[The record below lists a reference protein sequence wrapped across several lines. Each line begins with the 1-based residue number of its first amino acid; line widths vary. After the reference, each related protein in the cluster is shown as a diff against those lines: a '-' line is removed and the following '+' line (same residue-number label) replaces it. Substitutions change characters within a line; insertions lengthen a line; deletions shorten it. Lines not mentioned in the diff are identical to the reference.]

1 MKRRTLAIVLVL
13 ALLLALPAVAAGSE
27 TDGAAETVSFG
38 ELDALVRSGS
48 TLYKAYD
55 ELIAAADAVD
65 RKIAYDDLVEAV
77 NGLSDAAWAYQQL
90 GETGIALVLEQR
102 QEALRDQL
110 DFYQPENYD
119 RTYSDLVK
127 PVRTLQNQLIMS
139 AENLYLSI
147 AGLERE
153 MERGQIGL
161 DDLERTVR
169 ETELLK
175 SLGRA
180 SDLQCKQ
187 AQAARDLAR
196 EQLNVLLEKSRL
208 WKTQLQSLIGETPT
222 GALTLASLPEIT
234 DGQLASLQYEADLEA
249 GMGESYELYL
259 AQNDATDAKDTWQD
273 ASAGYQKNSAL
284 HSYNAAVGTY
294 EAKQESFRQSFD
306 AAYRAVGTARSSVTS
321 AQIVCDLQQN
331 VYDTAALRYQ
341 LGLLSKS
348 AFLSAQSDLALA
360 KLDLQSAQLGLVS
373 AYGNYC
379 WARLGLFSA

>member
-1 MKRRTLAIVLVL
+1 
-13 ALLLALPAVAAGSE
+13 
-27 TDGAAETVSFG
+27 
-38 ELDALVRSGS
+38 
-48 TLYKAYD
+48 
-55 ELIAAADAVD
+55 
-65 RKIAYDDLVEAV
+65 
-77 NGLSDAAWAYQQL
+77 
-90 GETGIALVLEQR
+90 
-102 QEALRDQL
+102 
-110 DFYQPENYD
+110 
-119 RTYSDLVK
+119 
-127 PVRTLQNQLIMS
+127 MS